1 MNLRG
6 STFDK
11 IDKRITHWMARQ
23 GITLLRISIGIIFL
37 WFGALKYFE
46 GLSPAQTLAIDTID
60 TLTFGWFSQQLIIY
74 GLATWE
80 VLIGIGLLF
89 NIFLRETLL
98 LLYLQMIGTFAPVFL
113 FPEEVFTSFPFGLTL
128 EGQYIIKNIVII
140 HNHGRTKITPSCCTN
155 CNWYQKWYFPI
166 RIRIFQRVVVA
177 IGVAVVVLRVYR
189 HASVQGCGVLD
200 VVVGG

>member
-11 IDKRITHWMARQ
+11 IDKRVTHWMAKQ
-23 GITLLRISIGIIFL
+23 GIKLLRISIGIVFL

-46 GLSPAQTLAIDTID
+46 GMSPAQTIAIDTID
-60 TLTFGWFSQQLIIY
+60 TLTFGIFAEQTILY

-98 LLYLQMIGTFAPVFL
+98 LLYLQMIGTFTPIFI
-113 FPEEVFTSFPFGLTL
+113 FPDQVFTQFPYGLTF
-128 EGQYIIKNIVII
+128 EGQYIIKNL
-140 HNHGRTKITPSCCTN
+140 
-155 CNWYQKWYFPI
+155 
-166 RIRIFQRVVVA
+166 VVVSA
-177 IGVAVVVLRVYR
+177 GITLGATVR
-189 HASVQGCGVLD
+189 
-200 VVVGG
+200 GGQIKEEPTQT